1 MNQKLA
7 KEWLKA
13 ALDDIKTIEK
23 ILEDKELTHI
33 VAFHSEQAIEKS
45 LKAILIFNNKEL
57 PKIHSLIRLFGICES
72 YIKIDLKE
80 YQELIIKLDELYLDS
95 RYPADFGLLP
105 YGKPSEKDALSFYK
119 FAKKI
124 FEIIAETINQ

>member
-13 ALDDIKTIEK
+13 ALDDIKTIER

-45 LKAILIFNNKEL
+45 LKAILIYNNQEI

-124 FEIIAETINQ
+124 FEIIAEIIN

>member
-1 MNQKLA
+1 MNQNIYE
-7 KEWLKA
+7 EWLKA
-13 ALDDIKTIEK
+13 ATDDLKTIEK
-23 ILEDKELTHI
+23 ILEDKNLTHI

-45 LKAILIFNNKEL
+45 LKAILIYNKQEV
-57 PKIHSLIRLFGICES
+57 PKIHSLIRLFGLCEK
-72 YIKIDLKE
+72 YLEFDLQD

-105 YGKPSEKDALSFYK
+105 YGKPSQKDAFSFYE

-124 FEIIAETINQ
+124 FELARKSTS